1 MRPKTEIGTE
11 PKWIRNELF
20 LRRPAF
26 YLSRCHYLFIQ
37 STLKLNWSDGG
48 HMERNGMFLSVSG
61 RLNLPSLL
69 NMSPLKC
76 LLTKI
81 SSLLTLA
88 ANAAHTRTLLMI
100 MLPTVSHVTSLTSL
114 CMGGVSSLT
123 SRLRLS
129 ACPGLWRPKPRHTP
143 GNTGLHRVRGHQPG
157 QQSRVNK
164 NENNVCHTT
173 KNVSIEI

>member
-37 STLKLNWSDGG
+37 STLKLNWSGG
-48 HMERNGMFLSVSG
+48 HMERNGMLLSVSG
-61 RLNLPSLL
+61 WLNLPSLL

-76 LLTKI
+76 LLTEI
-81 SSLLTLA
+81 SSQLTLA
-88 ANAAHTRTLLMI
+88 ASAAHTRTLLII
-100 MLPTVSHVTSLTSL
+100 MLPAVSPDHVTQSHITLH
-114 CMGGVSSLT
+114 GGVSSLT

-129 ACPGLWRPKPRHTP
+129 ACPGVWRPKPRHTP
-143 GNTGLHRVRGHQPG
+143 GNTGLHRVRGTGGHHQPCSLTPGSPG
-157 QQSRVNK
+157 QCQ
-164 NENNVCHTT
+164 
-173 KNVSIEI
+173 

>member
-76 LLTKI
+76 LLTEI
-81 SSLLTLA
+81 SSQLTLA

-100 MLPTVSHVTSLTSL
+100 MLPTVSHVTQPHITLHGRCFLSDVQTATERVSWPVTAQAPPHIREHGLTPRQ
-114 CMGGVSSLT
+114 GHTGT
-123 SRLRLS
+123 SAGS
-129 ACPGLWRPKPRHTP
+129 AEPC
-143 GNTGLHRVRGHQPG
+143 Q
-157 QQSRVNK
+157 
-164 NENNVCHTT
+164 
-173 KNVSIEI
+173 